1 MVKEGDD
8 EIGKGDEKEEKVK
21 VVDIND
27 DFIDV
32 N

>member
-1 MVKEGDD
+1 MVKEGDN

>member
-8 EIGKGDEKEEKVK
+8 EIGKVDEKEEKVK